1 MQKRNVQRDLNI
13 VKAIK
18 RELDLRTKSVK
29 NKKKC
34 SRKAKHKAVGPNGS
48 IA

>member
-1 MQKRNVQRDLNI
+1 MQMKPRDLNI
-13 VKAIK
+13 MKAFK

-29 NKKKC
+29 NKKKY

>member
-1 MQKRNVQRDLNI
+1 MQMKQRDLNI
-13 VKAIK
+13 IKAYK
-18 RELDLRTKSVK
+18 KELDLRTRAIK
-29 NKKKC
+29 NKKKY

>member
-1 MQKRNVQRDLNI
+1 MKQRDLNI
-13 VKAIK
+13 VKAFK

-29 NKKKC
+29 NKKKY
-34 SRKAKHKAVGPNGS
+34 SRKAKHKAVGPSRS

>member
-1 MQKRNVQRDLNI
+1 MQMKQRDLNI
-13 VKAIK
+13 IKAFK
-18 RELDLRTKSVK
+18 GELDLRTKFVK
-29 NKKKC
+29 NKKKY